1 MAGWQQTQEVTSLA
15 ESSGRRWAIQSP
27 RTAVIAAGHL
37 VRVASEEW
45 PVRRRE
51 RESVAV
57 S

>member
-1 MAGWQQTQEVTSLA
+1 MREVISLA
-15 ESSGRRWAIQSP
+15 GSSGRQWAIQSP
-27 RTAVIAAGHL
+27 KTAVIAAGHL